1 MIAKVVGQKVATAN
15 RAPARGKPEFAAI
28 SELDPFPEQGIGV
41 EGKSKRNLVQA
52 WFSQFENDDD
62 LLVERDIR
70 RVNVFEFA
78 VRDHTKGR
86 HFGCLKF

>member
-41 EGKSKRNLVQA
+41 EGKSKRNSVQA
-52 WFSQFENDDD
+52 WFLFNSKMMTTYLWNE
-62 LLVERDIR
+62 I
-70 RVNVFEFA
+70 
-78 VRDHTKGR
+78 
-86 HFGCLKF
+86 FGE